1 MYITNI
7 TDEYNNTLSINNNCT
22 NIDTNIEIIIHLF
35 TIIPCGMS
43 LICLMSLMVYTL
55 IKPLFINKGL
65 RNFYIQII
73 QLGVS

>member
-1 MYITNI
+1 M
-7 TDEYNNTLSINNNCT
+7 TLSICT
-22 NIDTNIEIIIHLF
+22 NNDNNFEIIIPLV

-55 IKPLFINKGL
+55 IKPLINKGWKK
-65 RNFYIQII
+65 FYILNI